1 MQRHI
6 YSYPQGLRVVVKFY
20 GQNTDHSRA
29 VILQACSSLIFKCVI
44 LYAKRLS
51 GVLRQRILAIYSSFI
66 FICFILY
73 AKRLSGVLR
82 QRILMTYSP
91 LIFAYANYARQ
102 STFFKSARITYF
114 CMRMTP
120 TNVFQQNIHSLSL
133 CDFCLRKAVPKPP
146 IMYFYMQRV
155 CLRELL

>member
-73 AKRLSGVLR
+73 AKRLSGVLT

-120 TNVFQQNIHSLSL
+120 TNVFQRNIHYLTL
-133 CDFCLRKAVPKPP
+133 HDFCLHKTAPVSPT
-146 IMYFYMQRV
+146 IHLF
-155 CLRELL
+155 LLYQ